1 MKRHALFVALVLA
14 AVAVA
19 IPAAADTRVV
29 QKIHS
34 EGLPGQSGPKDGQV
48 ELWVAKDRVTQKS
61 DKAEFILRLDQSK
74 LYIIDRPSKRYAVL
88 TVPIDPLQLVPEDQR
103 ERVKAM
109 IPMMKMTAKIT
120 PTEETAKVGSWTA
133 RKYDVELTGAAG
145 SAAIEIWNTTD
156 IAQDLA
162 PIERF
167 QEVMASMSPRGDW
180 MAQLNG
186 VEGTTVRQ
194 KIVTGPATT
203 TSEVVSVETADAPAG
218 IYDPPEG
225 YTEVSVDE
233 LRADVGRR

>member
-1 MKRHALFVALVLA
+1 MKRYVPFVALALA
-14 AVAVA
+14 AIAVA
-19 IPAAADTRVV
+19 APAAADTRVV

-34 EGLPGQSGPKDGQV
+34 EGLPGQNGAKDGEV
-48 ELWVAKDRVTQKS
+48 ELWVAKDRVTQNS
-61 DKAEFILRLDQSK
+61 DNAEFILRLDQNK

-88 TVPIDPLQLVPEDQR
+88 AVPIDPMQLVPEDQR

-120 PTEETAKVGSWTA
+120 PTEETAKIGSWSA
-133 RKYDVELTGAAG
+133 KKYDVELTGAAG
-145 SAAIEIWNTTD
+145 TASIEIWNTTD

-180 MAQLNG
+180 MSQISG
-186 VEGTTVRQ
+186 IEGTTVRQ

-203 TSEVVSVETADAPAG
+203 TSEVVSVETGDAPAG
-218 IYDPPEG
+218 IYEPPEG
-225 YTEVSVDE
+225 YTEVSIED
-233 LRADVGRR
+233 LRTGVGRR